1 MHKQLAELKRAGKRQ
16 AAPFSKGERSSSPK
30 RPGRKPGM
38 GSFSYR
44 KSPSP
49 DEVTEPLVEVA
60 VAEDTCP
67 GCGGRLE
74 HEGVRVV
81 YATDIPPVPRPQV
94 TGYRVQICRCRSC
107 GKQVRGRH
115 PDVAP
120 DQYGASAHRVGRRV
134 MAAAHVLHYGV
145 GVPVR
150 KVPAVLRALTG
161 VELSQGAISQDA
173 LRRARGAVGDAYHK
187 LRGSVRASPL
197 VHTDDTGWRVDGGPA
212 FPMAFETDE
221 ATVYQVRAR
230 HRNEEVRE
238 VVPSDYGGVMVT
250 DRGRSYDAQALSGVK
265 QQKCLARVLRSIS
278 EVVQTKRG
286 RGRSFGNRLSRLLRE
301 AMELRQAYHRGEA
314 ADFAAE
320 AERLRREATYHLR
333 DRPMSDADNWR
344 LQDELGWHHDRGNL
358 LRFLDDPRMQCPMR
372 LPRAPR
378 KEPMSLS
385 QRLFAA
391 SYDLLNWGVEGRLRE
406 YRQRTAGMARG
417 DVLEIGGGTGANL
430 PFYRDDVRLTVVE
443 PNPHMAKRLL
453 RKAARLNR
461 RLTVVAEVGEEMSF
475 PDASFDS
482 VVTTLVLCTVDDLQ
496 RVVREARRVLRPGG
510 ALYFYEHVAS
520 EGRRRRRWEDRLNPV
535 WRYITTGCNLNRDA
549 ASAIRAAGFSEV
561 DLTAFD
567 LSVGLPLTLPNIVGV
582 ARV

>member
-1 MHKQLAELKRAGKRQ
+1 MCEAKDFPPSERDELMGLVTQLQGQVAQLTAAKEELHKQVAELKRAGKRQ
-16 AAPFSKGERSSSPK
+16 AAPFSKGGRSSRPK

-49 DEVTEPLVEVA
+49 DGVTEPLVSRWR

-81 YATDIPPVPRPQV
+81 YATDIPPIPRPQV
-94 TGYRVQICRCRSC
+94 TGY
-107 GKQVRGRH
+107 
-115 PDVAP
+115 
-120 DQYGASAHRVGRRV
+120 RVGRRV

-212 FPMAFETDE
+212 FLMAFETDE

-265 QQKCLARVLRSIS
+265 QQKCLAHVLRSIS
-278 EVVQTKRG
+278 EVVETKRG

-344 LQDELGWHHDRGNL
+344 LQNELGWHDDRGNL
-358 LRFLDDPRMQCPMR
+358 LRFLDDPSIEPTNNRAERALRGAVIAEGIALVAHMAEYHRPGDTVTLDVITDGR
-372 LPRAPR
+372 PRA
-378 KEPMSLS
+378 
-385 QRLFAA
+385 
-391 SYDLLNWGVEGRLRE
+391 GR
-406 YRQRTAGMARG
+406 
-417 DVLEIGGGTGANL
+417 
-430 PFYRDDVRLTVVE
+430 P
-443 PNPHMAKRLL
+443 
-453 RKAARLNR
+453 
-461 RLTVVAEVGEEMSF
+461 
-475 PDASFDS
+475 
-482 VVTTLVLCTVDDLQ
+482 
-496 RVVREARRVLRPGG
+496 
-510 ALYFYEHVAS
+510 
-520 EGRRRRRWEDRLNPV
+520 
-535 WRYITTGCNLNRDA
+535 
-549 ASAIRAAGFSEV
+549 
-561 DLTAFD
+561 
-567 LSVGLPLTLPNIVGV
+567 
-582 ARV
+582 

>member
-1 MHKQLAELKRAGKRQ
+1 MTAANEELHKQVAELKRAGKRQ
-16 AAPFSKGERSSSPK
+16 AAPFSKGGRSSRPK

-49 DEVTEPLVEVA
+49 DEVAEPLVEVA

-81 YATDIPPVPRPQV
+81 YATGIPPIPRPQV
-94 TGYRVQICRCRSC
+94 TGYRVR
-107 GKQVRGRH
+107 
-115 PDVAP
+115 
-120 DQYGASAHRVGRRV
+120 RRV

-212 FPMAFETDE
+212 FLMAFETDE

-265 QQKCLARVLRSIS
+265 QQKCLAHVLRSIS

-301 AMELRQAYHRGEA
+301 AMELRQAYQRGEA

-333 DRPMSDADNWR
+333 DRPMSDADNYR
-344 LQDELGWHHDRGNL
+344 LQNELGWHHDRGNL
-358 LRFLDDPRMQCPMR
+358 LRFLDDPSIETTNN
-372 LPRAPR
+372 RAERAIRPAVIAR
-378 KEPMSLS
+378 KVSHCS
-385 QRLFAA
+385 K
-391 SYDLLNWGVEGRLRE
+391 NV
-406 YRQRTAGMARG
+406 
-417 DVLEIGGGTGANL
+417 
-430 PFYRDDVRLTVVE
+430 
-443 PNPHMAKRLL
+443 
-453 RKAARLNR
+453 
-461 RLTVVAEVGEEMSF
+461 
-475 PDASFDS
+475 
-482 VVTTLVLCTVDDLQ
+482 
-496 RVVREARRVLRPGG
+496 GG
-510 ALYFYEHVAS
+510 ADAFSAFTSVIRTLARNGGDHSLVNGLCGVFSGA
-520 EGRRRRRWEDRLNPV
+520 PV
-535 WRYITTGCNLNRDA
+535 PTP
-549 ASAIRAAGFSEV
+549 SF
-561 DLTAFD
+561 
-567 LSVGLPLTLPNIVGV
+567 
-582 ARV
+582 